1 MAVTTTGPAHE
12 NWSSRAAFI
21 LAAVGSAVGL
31 GNIWK
36 FPYEAGEGGGG
47 AFVLI
52 YLLFVFGIGVPV
64 MIAELMLGRR
74 GHLSPPNAMAK
85 VAEEEGRPRHWS
97 FVGWIGVIGA
107 FLRRSQRAQIW
118 LNRLAGLV
126 FVGLA
131 VRLAIAER

>member
-1 MAVTTTGPAHE
+1 MAVTTTGPVHE

-74 GHLSPPNAMAK
+74 GHLSPPPWPAWPNRKA
-85 VAEEEGRPRHWS
+85 GRAT
-97 FVGWIGVIGA
+97 GA
-107 FLRRSQRAQIW
+107 SS
-118 LNRLAGLV
+118 AGS
-126 FVGLA
+126 A
-131 VRLAIAER
+131 